1 MPQWAVSSHGI
12 VMLPPEKKNAV
23 PSSSMAQNPGLA
35 RVIRRI

>member
-12 VMLPPEKKNAV
+12 VMLPLEKKDAI
-23 PSSSMAQNPGLA
+23 PCPAWLQNPGLA